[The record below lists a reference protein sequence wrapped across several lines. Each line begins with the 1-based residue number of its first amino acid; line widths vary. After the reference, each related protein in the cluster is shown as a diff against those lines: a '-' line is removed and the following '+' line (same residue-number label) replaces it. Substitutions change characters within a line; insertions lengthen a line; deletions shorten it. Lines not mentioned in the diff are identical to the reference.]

1 MSLGELV
8 SALRLH
14 LWAEIALVLFLAL
27 FVGVLLYT
35 FGRRRAPLFD
45 RARHLPLD
53 EA

>member
-14 LWAEIALVLFLAL
+14 LWAEIALVLFFTL
-27 FVGVLLYT
+27 FLGVLVYAL
-35 FGRRRAPLFD
+35 GRKRAALFD

>member
-1 MSLGELV
+1 MTLSELV

-27 FVGVLLYT
+27 FLGVLVYA
-35 FGRRRAPLFD
+35 FGRKRGEVFEK
-45 RARHLPLD
+45 ARHLPLD

>member
-14 LWAEIALVLFLAL
+14 LWAEIALVLFLGL
-27 FVGVLLYT
+27 FLGVLVYA
-35 FGRRRAPLFD
+35 FGRRRAALFD
-45 RARHLPLD
+45 RARHMPLD

>member
-1 MSLGELV
+1 MSLSEIV

-27 FVGVLLYT
+27 FGGVLLYA
-35 FGRRRAPLFD
+35 FAGKRAEVFE
-45 RARHLPLD
+45 RARHMPLD